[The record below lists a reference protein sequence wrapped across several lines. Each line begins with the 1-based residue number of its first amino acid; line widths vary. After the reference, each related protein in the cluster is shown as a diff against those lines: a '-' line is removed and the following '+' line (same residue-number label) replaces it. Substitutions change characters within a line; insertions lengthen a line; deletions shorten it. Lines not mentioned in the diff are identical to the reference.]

1 MLETYFDQTVL
12 ITLLFSAHIL
22 GDFVFQTKNDVE
34 RKGDLL
40 VLSKHSFLHAMLA
53 YVFSG
58 IWSLWLIPV
67 VIFITHGL
75 FDLTKDALHHSFKKP
90 LLLFLFDQAAHLIV
104 IIGLVVS
111 ISVFGQIP
119 LQSFWFE
126 QLGTMFLTP
135 LIIIIGIIVA
145 VRVGGFIIGMAV
157 QPYLLQINAE
167 KEGSHKPTR
176 GLEDGGKTIGYLER
190 LLICLFILFNIPLGI
205 GFLIAAKSVF
215 RSGEVRNPENRKE
228 AEYIIIGTF
237 ISFAY
242 AIVIGYGVRW
252 YVIQLSGM

>member
-1 MLETYFDQTVL
+1 MEAYFDQTVL
-12 ITLLFSAHIL
+12 VTLLFSAHIL

-34 RKGDLL
+34 RKGDIL

-53 YVFSG
+53 YVISG
-58 IWSLWLIPV
+58 VWSLWIIPI

-90 LLLFLFDQAAHLIV
+90 LLLFIFDQAAHLI
-104 IIGLVVS
+104 IILGLVVS
-111 ISVFGQIP
+111 LSVFGQMP
-119 LQSFWFE
+119 LESFWYE
-126 QLGTMFLTP
+126 QFGTMFLIP
-135 LIIIIGIIVA
+135 LVIIIGIIVA

-167 KEGSHKPTR
+167 KEANHKRTR
-176 GLEDGGKTIGYLER
+176 GLEDGGKMIGYLER
-190 LLICLFILFNIPLGI
+190 LLIYLFILFNFPLGI
-205 GFLIAAKSVF
+205 GFLIAAKSIF
-215 RSGEVRNPENRKE
+215 RFGEVSNPDNRKE

-242 AIVIGYGVRW
+242 AIVIGYAVRW